1 LDVIKKAWT
10 NHSFSHQG
18 KYFEFNDVCVV
29 PKPYQQPHPPIRMA
43 ATTQDT
49 FPQVGKLGLPIFV
62 GLRGFDIADVAR
74 HVGVYRD
81 AWREAGHPGDGDVLL
96 RIPVYVAETA
106 ESANQDA
113 EESTMKSYR
122 RMADNFGRSAGGAGT
137 VNTEDR
143 ARRAEKLSA
152 VTYEDLLRDRLAY
165 GTPDMVIQRLMQLKE
180 TLGLSG
186 IVMEPNVGG
195 GIPAERMFNSL
206 RLFAKEVAPAI
217 R

>member
-1 LDVIKKAWT
+1 
-10 NHSFSHQG
+10 
-18 KYFEFNDVCVV
+18 
-29 PKPYQQPHPPIRMA
+29 MA